1 MSAQPKPAS
10 RGVMFYAHLLT
21 LLSREPR
28 TIRSLAAAHGARFT
42 PNTRSAVRALH
53 AERVVHIAGWVPAS
67 RGGKASAVFAIGG
80 AADAPMPAGGRV
92 LKRPKRIRCE
102 MLAFI
107 AAVRCLESGPVTCR
121 EVSEQS
127 GMHIHLALRLVKYL
141 HQSRIV
147 HVGAWE
153 IEHHTPTRAWVFGP
167 GKDKPKPAPQ
177 PQRVVEIRYYEK
189 AKARREQLRALHS
202 LAANTPHFNQAR
214 RA

>member
-1 MSAQPKPAS
+1 MAGSIVS
-10 RGVMFYAHLLT
+10 ELT
-21 LLSREPR
+21 EVKR
-28 TIRSLAAAHGARFT
+28 
-42 PNTRSAVRALH
+42 
-53 AERVVHIAGWVPAS
+53 
-67 RGGKASAVFAIGG
+67 
-80 AADAPMPAGGRV
+80 RV
-92 LKRPKRIRCE
+92 LS
-102 MLAFI
+102 
-107 AAVRCLESGPVTCR
+107 LER
-121 EVSEQS
+121 R
-127 GMHIHLALRLVKYL
+127 LRDLRLVKYL